1 MLIFTLSEIK
11 AINKITMVGARVWAK
26 AIEKNVFTEIIY
38 FESIGDGLW
47 HTVNSQVIMKNE
59 NVLVKL
65 SEHITW

>member
-1 MLIFTLSEIK
+1 
-11 AINKITMVGARVWAK
+11 MVGARVWAK

-59 NVLVKL
+59 NVLIKL